1 MLVVMVPVPESKL
14 QANTLHCHNPARG
27 NSHALE
33 RGAASAAGRT
43 PQPRSVEAIGP
54 RPRTRGSTA
63 HPRTRC
69 RRGATGEA
77 ACPALVGLCGASS
90 QQSRHHT
97 TQLHFASVGASKTSA
112 KNGVAS
118 RKRAPGKACRA
129 CRNTHWS
136 HGKDGGAGGLHGL
149 VNPQHHSG
157 ARKGTCRLRSLVG
170 KLVCSCA
177 HPPN

>member
-1 MLVVMVPVPESKL
+1 MVPVPESKL

-33 RGAASAAGRT
+33 RGAAAAAGRT
-43 PQPRSVEAIGP
+43 PQLRSVEAIGP
-54 RPRTRGSTA
+54 RPRKRGSTA

-90 QQSRHHT
+90 QQSRHHK

-112 KNGVAS
+112 ENGVAS
-118 RKRAPGKACRA
+118 RKSAPGKACGA
-129 CRNTHWS
+129 MPKHTLEPWKGWWGWWS
-136 HGKDGGAGGLHGL
+136 PWLGESAA
-149 VNPQHHSG
+149 PF
-157 ARKGTCRLRSLVG
+157 RSKEGHL
-170 KLVCSCA
+170 
-177 HPPN
+177 